1 MNKVHFNLKNVHYAK
16 LTVGADGTVTFGT
29 PVAIPGAVSLALS
42 PEGDTTKFYADGIA
56 YYVSAANNGY
66 SGDLELALVPDEF
79 RKDILGEVEDTTS
92 KVLTEYSNTETS
104 PFALLFEFDGDAK
117 AIRHV
122 MYNCSAARP
131 SVEGQT
137 VTTSK
142 DPTTEKLTITA
153 SMLADG
159 RVTAKTGAETPAAT
173 YDNWYKTVWQPT
185 GAEVQSD
192 GE

>member
-159 RVTAKTGAETPAAT
+159 RVKAKTGAETPAAT

-185 GAEVQSD
+185 GAEVQSY